1 MKAFIQETGLVVPL
15 YRSNIDTDAILP
27 KEYLKKINKI
37 GFGAFLFDD
46 WRYLPDRSPNPDFI
60 LNEKRFSG
68 ARFILAGTNF
78 GCGSSR
84 EHAVWALDDYG
95 IRAVI
100 APSFGDI
107 FYSNCF
113 KNGVLPALITQED
126 ADELFTL
133 TQNTEALS
141 ITVDLENRTIWAG
154 EKRFSFEVDD
164 FRRQTLLQGLDDIA
178 QTLKL
183 ADKILAFEQGRL
195 SACPWLV
202 QPSK

>member
-1 MKAFIQETGLVVPL
+1 MKAFTKETGLLVPL

-37 GFGAFLFDD
+37 GFGEFLFDD
-46 WRYLPDRSPNPDFI
+46 WRYLPDRRPNPEFI
-60 LNEKRFSG
+60 LNRPELTG
-68 ARFILAGTNF
+68 AKFLLAGTNF

-113 KNGVLPALITQED
+113 KNGVLPALVSGES
-126 ADELFTL
+126 A
-133 TQNTEALS
+133 EALFVLS
-141 ITVDLENRTIWAG
+141 QAVPALTLTVDLEEQLIWAG
-154 EKRFSFEVDD
+154 EHRFSFQVDD
-164 FRRQTLLQGLDDIA
+164 FRRQSLLQGLDDIG
-178 QTLKL
+178 QTLRHR
-183 ADKILAFEQGRL
+183 DEIRAFEAQHLARF
-195 SACPWLV
+195 PWLV
-202 QPSK
+202 ADK

>member
-1 MKAFIQETGLVVPL
+1 MKVFQKETGALVPI

-37 GFGAFLFDD
+37 GFGEFLFDD

-60 LNEKRFSG
+60 LNQKRFVG
-68 ARFILAGTNF
+68 AKFLLAGGNF

-113 KNGVLPALITQED
+113 KNGVLPAIVSQAD
-126 ADELFTL
+126 ADELC
-133 TQNTEALS
+133 ALAES
-141 ITVDLENRTIWAG
+141 VDVLEITVDLEAREIVVGA
-154 EKRFSFEVDD
+154 KRFAFTVDD
-164 FRRQTLLQGLDDIA
+164 FRRQTLLEGLDDIA
-178 QTLKL
+178 QTLRH
-183 ADKILAFEQGRL
+183 ADKIRAFEQARL
-195 SACPWLV
+195 AQFPWLII
-202 QPSK
+202 KK